1 MQKRYALMEEEL
13 LSMVKTLKE
22 FHTILLGQ
30 KIKIYTDDKSIA
42 CENFNTNNML
52 QWRPILE

>member
-1 MQKRYALMEEEL
+1 MEEEL

-22 FHTILLGQ
+22 FRTILLGQ